1 MIKKID
7 HAVQKAILRRLEVKQ
22 HMNILFFLTPKSEV
36 EFAYSDDTISRTM
49 ELLEKSTYTAIP
61 VISRTGQYKGTVSEG
76 DILWTIKNKYGFEE
90 ENFVNVPLSKIAK
103 MHQYKPV
110 KIDAKLK
117 NMITRL
123 MNQNF
128 VPVIDDDEV
137 FIGLVKRKDV
147 LQHYIGQAKEE
158 A

>member
-1 MIKKID
+1 
-7 HAVQKAILRRLEVKQ
+7 
-22 HMNILFFLTPKSEV
+22 MNILFFLTPKSEV
-36 EFAYSDDTISRTM
+36 EFAYSDDTISHAM

-61 VISRTGQYKGTVSEG
+61 VINRTGQYKGTASEG
-76 DILWTIKNKYGFEE
+76 DILWTVKNKYDFNEE
-90 ENFVNVPLSKIAK
+90 SFANVRLSKIAK

-110 KIDAKLK
+110 KIDANLK
-117 NMITRL
+117 NMISRL

-137 FIGLVKRKDV
+137 FIGIVKRKDV
-147 LQHYIGQAKEE
+147 LQYYIGQAKEE

>member
-1 MIKKID
+1 
-7 HAVQKAILRRLEVKQ
+7 
-22 HMNILFFLTPKSEV
+22 MNILFFLTPKNEV
-36 EFAYSDDTISRTM
+36 EFAYGDDTIPHAM

-61 VISRTGQYKGTVSEG
+61 VINRTGQYKGTVSEG
-76 DILWTIKNKYGFEE
+76 DILWTVKNKYDFNEE
-90 ENFVNVPLSKIAK
+90 SFANVRLSKIAK
-103 MHQYKPV
+103 MNQYKPV

-117 NMITRL
+117 NMINRL

-137 FIGLVKRKDV
+137 FIGIVKRKDV
-147 LQHYIGQAKEE
+147 LQYYIGQAKEE